1 MKTKSIFLIGCGGIV
16 LILLAAFVIGYF
28 VGMKPNQVKVS
39 SGSWLIVDPSGNV
52 ADYSEMRNQGYFSFF
67 SPSALD
73 ICERIRAAAT
83 DPKIDGIIIR
93 PGSASISYA
102 NLNEI
107 NLAIKDFKT
116 SKKPVYAHGEILNQ
130 RDYLFCAMADK
141 VYMDPAASGGLILEG
156 VAANTLF
163 YKEALQKLGIKMHVM
178 QAGEFKGA
186 GEPYSQTSLSKGTE
200 DNLRKVLKGRYDLL
214 KGHIAQLRK
223 LAPAKVDSIYEARPD
238 LVIGAK
244 EAKEYG
250 LIDGIATWDEL
261 MNQLGLSEERKWVS
275 LEDYAAS
282 TAKPGLGGKIAV
294 INLSGNIAA
303 GSSAGYG
310 AESSI
315 SASKVEDILR
325 SVEDDGDVKAVVLR
339 VNSPGGSALES
350 ELIYQ
355 KLKRLEIPVVVSMGG
370 MAASGGYYISCAGD
384 YIFADPYT
392 ITGSIGVIM
401 ALPEGVELGNKL
413 GIDSQTLS
421 YGKFASGISLFEK
434 YDPELLNSLKRN
446 SEDVYTEFKQR
457 VAQSRKYTP
466 AELDAVTEGRVFTA
480 ADAKALKLIDEVGGL
495 EAAVR
500 KAAALAKIERYTVR
514 NYPYQ
519 ITFFELLSKGDLF
532 RAAAQ
537 SLKNANLSAADRL
550 KGYLESTLAVKEW
563 LYFCPV
569 RVD

>member
-282 TAKPGLGGKIAV
+282 TAKPSLGGKIAV

-457 VAQSRKYTP
+457 VAQARKYTP

-500 KAAALAKIERYTVR
+500 KAAALAKIESYTVR

-550 KGYLESTLAVKEW
+550 KVYLESTLAVKEW